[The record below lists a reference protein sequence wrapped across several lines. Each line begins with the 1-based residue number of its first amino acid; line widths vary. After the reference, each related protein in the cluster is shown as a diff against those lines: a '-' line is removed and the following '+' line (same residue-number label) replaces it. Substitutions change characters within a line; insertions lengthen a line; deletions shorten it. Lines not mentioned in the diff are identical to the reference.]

1 MRKRLL
7 ALVLI
12 VATAS
17 AVAAVFAQGR
27 GGQRPR
33 AFSDRRAPQ
42 NYDDVNIGY
51 DGRLAFVRVRYA
63 TSFGGFGRRGGG
75 REPAWAHDYPTAD
88 IHMMKIVNDLT
99 TVGPHVDGSNIY
111 SLDDPEL
118 MNHPIAYLSEPGA
131 WSMSDEEAAGL
142 RSYLLKGGFLIV
154 DDFPRFNRDGSQAW
168 PNFEFQMSRVF
179 PNGRWVDLNDI
190 PGHPIF
196 HTFFEVDP
204 NTVPLL
210 YNLGGEAI
218 FRALFE
224 GNDPG
229 GRMQVIANYQND
241 LSEYWESSN
250 DPMVPIDESNEAY
263 KFGVNEF
270 IYGVTH

>member
-1 MRKRLL
+1 MRTRLL

-17 AVAAVFAQGR
+17 AAAAVFAQGR
-27 GGQRPR
+27 GSQRPGV
-33 AFSDRRAPQ
+33 FSGRRAPQ

-131 WSMSDEEAAGL
+131 WSMSDEEATGL
-142 RSYLLKGGFLIV
+142 RTYLLKGGFLIV
-154 DDFPRFNRDGSQAW
+154 DDFRGNDWWNLEEQMRQVLPEHRFQQLD
-168 PNFEFQMSRVF
+168 VT
-179 PNGRWVDLNDI
+179 
-190 PGHPIF
+190 HPIF
-196 HTFFEVDP
+196 NSFFEIKTLDFLISYSQYAAP
-204 NTVPLL
+204 T
-210 YNLGGEAI
+210 YWGI
-218 FRALFE
+218 FE
-224 GNDPG
+224 DNDPTK
-229 GRMQVIANYQND
+229 RLLAIANRDND
-241 LSEYWESSN
+241 LGEFWEYSDTGL
-250 DPMVPIDESNEAY
+250 DPVDFSNEAY
-263 KFGVNEF
+263 KFGVNYF
-270 IYGVTH
+270 IYGLTR

>member
-1 MRKRLL
+1 MPWIHRQLMLVGVL
-7 ALVLI
+7 AVLAG
-12 VATAS
+12 ATTP
-17 AVAAVFAQGR
+17 AQR
-27 GGQRPR
+27 GGGFGFGWGSRDASNVP
-33 AFSDRRAPQ
+33 
-42 NYDDVNIGY
+42 Y
-51 DGRLAFVRVRYA
+51 DGRFVFVRMSYDSGPGLA
-63 TSFGGFGRRGGG
+63 QFGRRGG
-75 REPAWAHDYPTAD
+75 EAFWAHDYPEGERNFLE
-88 IHMMKIVNDLT
+88 ILT
-99 TVGPHVDGSNIY
+99 MVSNTPARVDRTSV
-111 SLDDPEL
+111 LTFDDPEIFKF
-118 MNHPIAYLSEPGA
+118 PVIYLVEPGY
-131 WSMSDEEAAGL
+131 WYLTDEQVVTL
-142 RSYLLKGGFLIV
+142 RDYLVKGGFLIV

-179 PNGRWVDLNDI
+179 PDGRWVDLNDI